1 MKGCTLL
8 IFKTHLSYNIN
19 KDDNNSLLLEI
30 GFVILSD
37 TAENIC
43 GVSVGFRLSSNS
55 ISCDRSR
62 DTAVTSRVT

>member
-8 IFKTHLSYNIN
+8 IIETHTGNDIN
-19 KDDNNSLLLEI
+19 KDDITLCFSKF

-43 GVSVGFRLSSNS
+43 GVSVGFRQSSNS